1 MTKHSETLAVVR
13 RLDID
18 ERDKEKILSRNAKR
32 VFSL

>member
-1 MTKHSETLAVVR
+1 LVR

-32 VFSL
+32 VFRL